1 MCVRVIV
8 DASAVGHIH
17 EPTSNSAGDQVR
29 RWILR
34 ADGLVVYSPDNT
46 KYARELGE
54 KSKVMALFHDYSQ
67 RGLAEVV
74 DSSRIQAALDQIP
87 GAPVRRSDD
96 PHVLALAVASDATV
110 LFSCDGDLR
119 KDFADHQVI
128 PKVGRHRRRSVPDV
142 FIDSPEDTSHA
153 ASRRKFLEK
162 RKCHSS
168 G

>member
-34 ADGLVVYSPDNT
+34 GDGLVVYSPDNT

-54 KSKVMALFHDYSQ
+54 KSKVMALFGDYRQ
-67 RGLAEVV
+67 RGLAEVI
-74 DSSRIQAALDQIP
+74 DSSRIRAALDQIP
-87 GAPVRRSDD
+87 SAPVRRSDD
-96 PHVLALAVASDATV
+96 PHVLALAAASDATV
-110 LFSCDGDLR
+110 LFSCDGPLR
-119 KDFADHQVI
+119 QDFADDQVI
-128 PKVGRHRRRSVPDV
+128 PKVGTHRRRSVPDV
-142 FIDSPEDTSHA
+142 LIHSPEDTSHA
-153 ASRRKFLEK
+153 ANRRKFLEK
-162 RKCHSS
+162 RKCPSS